1 MLQKLIDN
9 EEERNLQKVKNYIA
23 ICEEKFPK
31 VAIVKTNPNDEPS
44 ERYTRIKKAKMEDNK
59 INACI
64 CIAESNDEL
73 IKIVN
78 ELNQDDTITGIIIQ
92 APFGPGITMKAQ
104 DVFDLVNPKKDIDRL
119 HSKWY
124 YDRDENNLP
133 LTALGMYKILKNFEK
148 EEKMNLLF
156 YGNGLT
162 TNKRLFLKMFDEGKL
177 DCRIANSKT
186 PEYSVDEL
194 VEWSD
199 IIVASTGIPEV
210 LECSGK
216 YIISPTIAKTE
227 NGMRSDLKH
236 NCRECNKVHNI
247 LGGIGKLTTS
257 ELLVRA
263 YEDILK

>member
-9 EEERNLQKVKNYIA
+9 EEERNLQKVRNYMT
-23 ICEEKFPK
+23 ICEEKFPN

-44 ERYTRIKKAKMEDNK
+44 ERYTRIKKAKMEDYK
-59 INACI
+59 IVPHIYVA
-64 CIAESNDEL
+64 SNNEELIRVVDEL
-73 IKIVN
+73 NANK
-78 ELNQDDTITGIIIQ
+78 EITGVIIQ
-92 APFGPGITMKAQ
+92 APFGPGITMDTQ
-104 DVFDLVNPKKDIDRL
+104 EVFDLVNPKKDIDRL

-124 YDRDENNLP
+124 YNRNEKNLP
-133 LTALGMYKILKNFEK
+133 LTALGIYKILKNFEK
-148 EEKMNLLF
+148 ENKMNLLF

-177 DCRIANSKT
+177 DCRIMNSKT
-186 PEYSVDEL
+186 PKYSVDEL
-194 VEWSD
+194 VEWAD

-216 YIISPTIAKTE
+216 FIISPTIAKTE

-236 NCRECNKVHNI
+236 NCREVNYVHNI

-263 YEDILK
+263 YEDTIK

>member
-9 EEERNLQKVKNYIA
+9 EEERNLQKVRNYMA
-23 ICEEKFPK
+23 ICEEKIPR
-31 VAIVKTNPNDEPS
+31 VAIVKTNLKDAPS
-44 ERYTRIKKAKMEDNK
+44 ELYTRIKKEKMENH
-59 INACI
+59 A
-64 CIAESNDEL
+64 
-73 IKIVN
+73 IVPHIY
-78 ELNQDDTITGIIIQ
+78 EVENQDDLIELIGILNKTENISGIIIQ
-92 APFGPGITMKAQ
+92 YPFGPGITMKTQ
-104 DVFDLVNPKKDIDRL
+104 DVFDLVDPKKDIDRL

-148 EEKMNLLF
+148 KEKMNLLF

-162 TNKRLFLKMFDEGKL
+162 TNKRLYLKMLDEGKF
-177 DCRIANSKT
+177 DCRIVNSKT
-186 PEYSVDEL
+186 PEHSVDEL

-199 IIVASTGIPEV
+199 IIIAATGIPEV

-236 NCRECNKVHNI
+236 NCRECNEVHKI
-247 LGGIGKLTTS
+247 SGGIGKLTTS